1 MNKVKCW
8 VPLSRGRNQKIIRR
22 RRHGRS
28 QSSALFPGSSVSPA
42 LLQRHVVQ
50 TPDRTWRML
59 CVARHSSLRC
69 TSNHIREKPSIN
81 EYAPCHWVGSN
92 PSVLSVRQT
101 NHTRAHE
108 GGRKGRQTACA
119 RKSRSIV
126 FMCRLPLNMSKLP
139 LHTYRY

>member
-1 MNKVKCW
+1 MNLGVNYFHVCPVLHGVFSIIAIW
-8 VPLSRGRNQKIIRR
+8 VELDMGNFKTP
-22 RRHGRS
+22 
-28 QSSALFPGSSVSPA
+28 